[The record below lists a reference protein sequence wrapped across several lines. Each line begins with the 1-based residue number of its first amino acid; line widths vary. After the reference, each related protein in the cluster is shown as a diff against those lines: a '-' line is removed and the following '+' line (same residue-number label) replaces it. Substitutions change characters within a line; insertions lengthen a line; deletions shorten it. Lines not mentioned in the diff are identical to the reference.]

1 MGEETLRLLRTAFRR
16 NSHRAIFQPH
26 EGGAF
31 PGESADMTSAALKN
45 GLGKD
50 LPILFAHIGWA
61 HYYDGTEPIHGNFS
75 YLKDDPK
82 HEMKNWEAKAFLK
95 NDGVFSCG
103 IGAGKVSSQRLPSA
117 SRSARNALL
126 VPMCGPSLRL

>member
-1 MGEETLRLLRTAFRR
+1 VGEETLRLLRTAFRR

-50 LPILFAHIGWA
+50 LPYYSLILVGH
-61 HYYDGTEPIHGNFS
+61 TTTMEQS
-75 YLKDDPK
+75 
-82 HEMKNWEAKAFLK
+82 
-95 NDGVFSCG
+95 
-103 IGAGKVSSQRLPSA
+103 PSTA
-117 SRSARNALL
+117 TS
-126 VPMCGPSLRL
+126 VI